1 VNLFVTVPSLIR
13 AGAEIQAVSLANGLS
28 TRSNTVHLCSLS
40 DRNDLRDRIG
50 GAVTVHTFPR
60 RSKFDRAP
68 LGRIRSVVD
77 EARIDVILGVMQ
89 FAAMVSWL
97 ASIRTYRKPPVV
109 VGIHTTINVGLK
121 EELQDRLIYRQILR
135 RLAGIVFVCQNQREH
150 WLRKF
155 PELKDRAHVIYN
167 GIDLDRYRRDGL
179 ERSALEVRDRLEIPA
194 DATVFTCV
202 AAFRPEKGHEN
213 LLRSFSRLD
222 ANAYLIL
229 VGDGVLRE
237 RIMRTAEELGINDRL
252 RLVGNIP
259 DVRPTIVASNATV
272 LASTSVETFSLAMLE
287 SMALGVPMI
296 ATRIGGASEAI
307 QDHENGLLCAPGDVA
322 ALAGHLRWIAEHR
335 PEARSLGCEAA
346 RTARRRF
353 GVDTMIA
360 NYEQVLGDIAKKGGL
375 SRRE

>member
-68 LGRIRSVVD
+68 LGHMRSVVD

-121 EELQDRLIYRQILR
+121 EELQDRLIYRQILQ
-135 RLAGIVFVCQNQREH
+135 RLPGIVFVCQNQREH

-360 NYEQVLGDIAKKGGL
+360 NYEQVLGDIANKGGL

>member
-68 LGRIRSVVD
+68 LGHMRSVVD

-135 RLAGIVFVCQNQREH
+135 RLAGIVFVCQNH
-150 WLRKF
+150 GSIGCGSF
-155 PELKDRAHVIYN
+155 
-167 GIDLDRYRRDGL
+167 
-179 ERSALEVRDRLEIPA
+179 RS
-194 DATVFTCV
+194 
-202 AAFRPEKGHEN
+202 
-213 LLRSFSRLD
+213 
-222 ANAYLIL
+222 
-229 VGDGVLRE
+229 
-237 RIMRTAEELGINDRL
+237 
-252 RLVGNIP
+252 
-259 DVRPTIVASNATV
+259 
-272 LASTSVETFSLAMLE
+272 
-287 SMALGVPMI
+287 
-296 ATRIGGASEAI
+296 
-307 QDHENGLLCAPGDVA
+307 
-322 ALAGHLRWIAEHR
+322 
-335 PEARSLGCEAA
+335 
-346 RTARRRF
+346 
-353 GVDTMIA
+353 
-360 NYEQVLGDIAKKGGL
+360 
-375 SRRE
+375 

>member
-89 FAAMVSWL
+89 FAAMVNWL

-121 EELQDRLIYRQILR
+121 EELQDRLIYRQILQ
-135 RLAGIVFVCQNQREH
+135 RLPGIVFVCQNQREH

>member
-68 LGRIRSVVD
+68 LGHMRSVVD

-121 EELQDRLIYRQILR
+121 EELQDRLIYRQILQ
-135 RLAGIVFVCQNQREH
+135 RLPGIVFVCQNQREH

-259 DVRPTIVASNATV
+259 DVRPTIVASDATV

>member
-68 LGRIRSVVD
+68 LGHMRSVVD

-155 PELKDRAHVIYN
+155 PELEGSAHVIYN

-179 ERSALEVRDRLEIPA
+179 ERSAQEVRDRLEIPA

-202 AAFRPEKGHEN
+202 AAFRPEKGHEI

-222 ANAYLIL
+222 VNAYLIL

-237 RIMRTAEELGINDRL
+237 RITRTAEQLGINDRL

-259 DVRPTIVASNATV
+259 DVRPTIVASDATV

-307 QDHENGLLCAPGDVA
+307 QNHENGLLCAPGDVG
-322 ALAGHLRWIAEHR
+322 ALAGHLRWIVEHR
-335 PEARSLGCEAA
+335 SEARSLGFEAA
-346 RTARRRF
+346 RTARQRF
-353 GVDTMIA
+353 GVDSMIA
-360 NYEQVLGDIAKKGGL
+360 NYDQVLGDIAKEGGL

>member
-68 LGRIRSVVD
+68 LGHMRSVVD

-121 EELQDRLIYRQILR
+121 EELQDRLIYRQILQ
-135 RLAGIVFVCQNQREH
+135 RLPGIVFVCQNQREH

>member
-68 LGRIRSVVD
+68 LGHMRSVVD

-135 RLAGIVFVCQNQREH
+135 RLPGIVFVCQNQREH